1 MDQPSQLIDSL
12 LFLGF
17 SLLLIAMFI
26 PIFLWGLRK
35 ITSDMQKSPE
45 YTDRDVLAV
54 RRQMLALLVGAP
66 LVLLFFAISRLILDR
81 PSAYTVFIGLILGFV
96 PLAYLAVSWIRD
108 RIAIGGRSLPVK
120 GTKAVRSGVISLV
133 FLVLSFGGL
142 AIYFAVYF
150 TSLK

>member
-1 MDQPSQLIDSL
+1 MDQPSQLTDSL
-12 LFLGF
+12 LLLGF
-17 SLLLIAMFI
+17 SLLLIAIFI

-45 YTDRDVLAV
+45 YTDRDVIAV

-81 PSAYTVFIGLILGFV
+81 PSAYTVFIGLLLGFV

>member
-120 GTKAVRSGVISLV
+120 GTKAVRSGVISVV